1 MKTRSKQA
9 EKTRTHQPS
18 SGDLP
23 SPDGLPSDRFPT
35 AEELNA
41 FLGDQLST
49 IIDMEIA
56 TMAYESHLMRIA
68 RHDVG
73 GLSSTQGIITP
84 LKYLSRLGLHSLP
97 LPSGLVVG
105 DPIAALGLVPPPSQV
120 FPALRNRR
128 VNQRIMGLTADLQ
141 GLTQQDR
148 FNRALQKA
156 HKAGTYQ
163 QLAAIH
169 ADADVHR
176 MHSLQGPVGTE
187 RFLSWHRLYVLQ
199 MEKLLKSYEPSV
211 QIPYWDYANDHARP
225 DWVWAPEGVERP
237 TPGGGF
243 SLPDA
248 KR

>member
-128 VNQRIMGLTADLQ
+128 VNQRIMGLTVDLQ

-156 HKAGTYQ
+156 HKPEPTSNSRLSTQMPTCTGCIRSKGQ
-163 QLAAIH
+163 
-169 ADADVHR
+169 
-176 MHSLQGPVGTE
+176 SGPNA
-187 RFLSWHRLYVLQ
+187 SC
-199 MEKLLKSYEPSV
+199 
-211 QIPYWDYANDHARP
+211 
-225 DWVWAPEGVERP
+225 
-237 TPGGGF
+237 PGIDCMYF
-243 SLPDA
+243 
-248 KR
+248 RWRNF